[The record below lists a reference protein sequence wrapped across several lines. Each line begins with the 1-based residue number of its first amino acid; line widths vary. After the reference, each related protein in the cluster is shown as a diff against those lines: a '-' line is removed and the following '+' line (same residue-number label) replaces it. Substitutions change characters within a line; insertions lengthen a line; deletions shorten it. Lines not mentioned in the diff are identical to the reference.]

1 MSDEED
7 QDLFGRGEP
16 YYTENE
22 SIEVNGCVVDEDDEF
37 ETTQPTNKHEMTE
50 RLVGMRKE
58 NDQLIEQV
66 EQASVINTD
75 LIMNSI
81 YHLSVRLKKAE
92 SALEKIATYEQMDE
106 IRKREDTQG
115 IAIAYSVLKGFFE
128 DARLPV
134 RNAQSDL
141 RDVRKTMDVVQDFI
155 KYWEYIPKPDDIRKG
170 DK

>member
-1 MSDEED
+1 MSNKED

-16 YYTENE
+16 YYTEDE
-22 SIEVNGCVVDEDDEF
+22 SIEVEGRIVDEDEEF
-37 ETTQPTNKHEMTE
+37 KTTQPTNQHKMTE

-58 NDQLIEQV
+58 NDQLIEQI
-66 EQASVINTD
+66 EQSSVVNTD
-75 LIMNSI
+75 LIMNSLF
-81 YHLSVRLKKAE
+81 HLSDRLKTAE

-170 DK
+170 DQ

>member
-1 MSDEED
+1 MGDEED

-16 YYTENE
+16 YYTEDE
-22 SIEVNGCVVDEDDEF
+22 SIEVEGRIVDEDE
-37 ETTQPTNKHEMTE
+37 EVKTTQPTNQPEMTE
-50 RLVGMRKE
+50 RLGVMRKE

-92 SALEKIATYEQMDE
+92 SALEKIATYDQMDE
-106 IRKREDTQG
+106 IRKREKTEG
-115 IAIAYSVLKGFFE
+115 VAIAYSVLKGFFE

>member
-1 MSDEED
+1 MNDED
-7 QDLFGRGEP
+7 DKDLFGRGEP
-16 YYTENE
+16 YYTEDE
-22 SIEVNGCVVDEDDEF
+22 SIEVDGRVVDEDEKF
-37 ETTQPTNKHEMTE
+37 ETHQPTNQREMTE
-50 RLVGMRKE
+50 RLAGMKKE

-92 SALEKIATYEQMDE
+92 SALEKIATYDQMDE
-106 IRKREDTQG
+106 IRKREKTEG
-115 IAIAYSVLKGFFE
+115 VAIAYSVLKGFFE

>member
-1 MSDEED
+1 MSGEED

-16 YYTENE
+16 YYTDDE
-22 SIEVNGCVVDEDDEF
+22 SIDVEGSVVDEDEEF
-37 ETTQPTNKHEMTE
+37 KTTQPTNQHEMTE
-50 RLVGMRKE
+50 RLSGMRKE

-92 SALEKIATYEQMDE
+92 SALEKIATYDQMDE
-106 IRKREDTQG
+106 IRKREKTEG
-115 IAIAYSVLKGFFE
+115 VAIAYSVLKGFFE